1 MQDLAHIGLQV
12 ILASFPLYKIAY
24 SLRICYIWGTML
36 VTGYTVLNK
45 IDMILKMDL
54 STYNRKDLGQGG
66 KEGGRN

>member
-1 MQDLAHIGLQV
+1 
-12 ILASFPLYKIAY
+12 
-24 SLRICYIWGTML
+24 ML